1 MRSRCIRTMAGTR
14 TTGADAAPATA
25 GWLGGG
31 IDGGLQSKQPTNGEE
46 LRRVKALCP
55 AVLEDDRTRQ
65 PIEASQGTGQARVR
79 AVAAVRELLGI
90 AAAITWV
97 LCALHGR
104 LAGAQDSGLRFGG
117 QIPADVDLI
126 YERGLAWLAA
136 QQGESGRWN
145 DQHQGCGVDGIC
157 LMAFLAGGDDPN
169 FGRHAGTV
177 RRAIRSIIMEQDPNT
192 GYFPNSMYHH
202 GFAMLALAEAYGVVD
217 ESMLWDAAAAG
228 AKKRSIAQALDLAV
242 RCAATA
248 QKKNRLGG
256 WRYSPDATDA
266 DTSVTGAVLMGL
278 LAARNAG
285 MDVADETVNA
295 ALDYMARSTGRDGS
309 VAYSGGIGGGGG
321 SINLS
326 AIGTLVN
333 AVGRRRDSDAFKWAL
348 RRISASLESGEN
360 HGYIEYYRYYMAQ
373 ALFQGDY
380 EAWQKWN
387 GATARQLKD
396 TQSTDGS
403 FNNSAY
409 STGMSLLALALNYRF
424 LPIYER

>member
-1 MRSRCIRTMAGTR
+1 MRAGRQFFRVAAALAGVIAAMAG
-14 TTGADAAPATA
+14 
-25 GWLGGG
+25 
-31 IDGGLQSKQPTNGEE
+31 IHIQ
-46 LRRVKALCP
+46 
-55 AVLEDDRTRQ
+55 
-65 PIEASQGTGQARVR
+65 
-79 AVAAVRELLGI
+79 
-90 AAAITWV
+90 
-97 LCALHGR
+97 
-104 LAGAQDSGLRFGG
+104 AQDPSLRFGG
-117 QIPADVDLI
+117 QIPPEVDLV
-126 YERGLAWLAA
+126 YDRGLAWLAA

-157 LMAFLAGGDDPN
+157 LMAFLASGDDPN
-169 FGRHAGTV
+169 FGKHAGTI
-177 RRAIRSIIMEQDPNT
+177 RRAIRSIITEQDPST
-192 GYFPNSMYHH
+192 GYLPNSMYHH
-202 GFAMLALAEAYGVVD
+202 GFAMLALAEAYGVAD
-217 ESMLWDAAAAG
+217 ESMLWDSTAPAT
-228 AKKRSIAQALDLAV
+228 KKRTIAEALDLAV

-256 WRYSPDATDA
+256 WRYSPDATDS

-285 MDVADETVNA
+285 VSVPDETVNA
-295 ALDYMARSTGRDGS
+295 ALDYVSRSTGRDGS

-326 AIGTLVN
+326 AISVLVN

-348 RRISASLESGEN
+348 RRISSSLEAGEN

-373 ALFQGDY
+373 ALFQGNY

-396 TQSTDGS
+396 TQSADGS

-424 LPIYER
+424 LPVYER